1 MITDPCSKIV
11 CKASKKFRRDAWV
24 AKLNSRLSFWSWVLV
39 TERWLELCVK
49 QIRAFLYL
57 LSLGVQN
64 LKILISDLDLCALLK
79 YTSMLVAAYCIARL
93 FSFVMTNGPTT
104 KETGSEDLL
113 EVVYH
118 KVRSPCI
125 SQGCQVGHN
134 WCEFKIFSLQVLR
147 NVLLKNKYLRW
158 HISLKSNCWYKFE
171 MP

>member
-1 MITDPCSKIV
+1 MSCKTQFKIE
-11 CKASKKFRRDAWV
+11 FL
-24 AKLNSRLSFWSWVLV
+24 KLGIGNRKMTGIVRETNKSISL
-39 TERWLELCVK
+39 
-49 QIRAFLYL
+49 LYIC
-57 LSLGVQN
+57 LGVQN

-147 NVLLKNKYLRW
+147 NVLLKNKYLLW
-158 HISLKSNCWYKFE
+158 YISLKSNCWYKFE